1 MSRFS
6 AGNQTFFYLFATATA
21 VIFLIKFIF
30 GGYDFLYPDFAEGYF
45 SAAWSKLEIFKK
57 ISTEALKWRE
67 LANENEELRKQNKEL
82 TQKTTLA
89 GALEEENKFLRRTV
103 GITAKIPGRFVL
115 GGIYNLNLTP
125 SDYNV
130 LLNRGSKNG
139 VSEGDIVITAEGIL
153 VGQVKQVFGAF
164 SKLLFITD
172 PAFKISGKI
181 SRSTSS
187 GQARSTSSRQAG
199 SETKGLVKGRL
210 NEELYFDLITRKDT
224 VKEGD
229 LVVSSGDDTFPPA
242 LIIGTVSFVAAN
254 ETGVFQTVKIR
265 PAVNGESLAKIL
277 IMMR

>member
-45 SAAWSKLEIFKK
+45 SAAWSKLEILKK

-181 SRSTSS
+181 SRSTN
-187 GQARSTSSRQAG
+187 SRQAG

>member
-1 MSRFS
+1 M
-6 AGNQTFFYLFATATA
+6 
-21 VIFLIKFIF
+21 
-30 GGYDFLYPDFAEGYF
+30 YPDFAEGYF

-181 SRSTSS
+181 SRSTN
-187 GQARSTSSRQAG
+187 SRQAG

>member
-45 SAAWSKLEIFKK
+45 SAAWSKLEILKK

-125 SDYNV
+125 SGYNV

-187 GQARSTSSRQAG
+187 RQAGSTNSRQAG